1 MAAPETGMAPS
12 GDRLSKVSLP
22 THTPGTGVKSAKV
35 PYFYAIGTADP
46 GTGSKDGYFFTA
58 PELAEVVRT
67 KCMYGIQVWLEH
79 GDASR
84 EVIADVVYSWV
95 DKQAGLMTVLRFDS
109 STLRSKVILEWI
121 KNGLFSGISL
131 GYNADV
137 KYIDGLIVVH
147 KKTIVELSI
156 VRDPFHKSCKIGFI
170 GNSLPLPADKSNSDS
185 CGGEVGHKSDSA
197 SSVCGSTLT
206 EDGNST
212 RPLKKMFTGPCG
224 LQTDADD
231 PWKLVF
237 SVC

>member
-1 MAAPETGMAPS
+1 
-12 GDRLSKVSLP
+12 
-22 THTPGTGVKSAKV
+22 
-35 PYFYAIGTADP
+35 
-46 GTGSKDGYFFTA
+46 
-58 PELAEVVRT
+58 
-67 KCMYGIQVWLEH
+67 
-79 GDASR
+79 
-84 EVIADVVYSWV
+84 V

-137 KYIDGLIVVH
+137 KYIDGLIIVH

-170 GNSLPLPADKSNSDS
+170 GNSLPLPPNRNDR
-185 CGGEVGHKSDSA
+185 VGSAVVGVGPNGDSA
-197 SSVCGSTLT
+197 SSECGSTQT
-206 EDGNST
+206 EDASCI
-212 RPLKKMFTGPCG
+212 RPFKKMCAAAPCG
-224 LQTDADD
+224 MELDADD

>member
-1 MAAPETGMAPS
+1 MAQS
-12 GDRLSKVSLP
+12 GDRPAKVIIP
-22 THTPGTGVKSAKV
+22 ADFPGTTTKATKV
-35 PYFYAIGTADP
+35 PYFYAIGIADP

-58 PELAEVVRT
+58 SELAEVVRS
-67 KCMYGIQVWLEH
+67 KCMHGIQVWLEH

-84 EVIADVVYSWV
+84 EVIGDVVYSWV
-95 DKQAGLMTVLRFDS
+95 DKHAGLMTVLRFDS

-170 GNSLPLPADKSNSDS
+170 GNSLPLPPDNKN
-185 CGGEVGHKSDSA
+185 DSA
-197 SSVCGSTLT
+197 GGSNVCGSRPTK
-206 EDGNST
+206 DGSCI
-212 RPLKKMFTGPCG
+212 RPFKKMCATPCG
-224 LQTDADD
+224 MEPDADD